1 MVKLIRAGCR
11 MGVLWSQ
18 SGEGTSKTPQ
28 NTLATSP
35 SRSWGPAPPLRAALT
50 PSSILGPPWLLL
62 LGPAVTQRQISSE
75 IFPFHLTGKPKKR
88 KKMRKK
94 VFKMPLAKNLSHP
107 LMPDVKSLA
116 SKELL
121 PVAGSARG
129 EAAC

>member
-1 MVKLIRAGCR
+1 

-50 PSSILGPPWLLL
+50 PSSILGPPGHLL
-62 LGPAVTQRQISSE
+62 LGPAVTQRRISSE

>member
-1 MVKLIRAGCR
+1 M
-11 MGVLWSQ
+11 
-18 SGEGTSKTPQ
+18 
-28 NTLATSP
+28 
-35 SRSWGPAPPLRAALT
+35 
-50 PSSILGPPWLLL
+50 
-62 LGPAVTQRQISSE
+62 TQRRISSE